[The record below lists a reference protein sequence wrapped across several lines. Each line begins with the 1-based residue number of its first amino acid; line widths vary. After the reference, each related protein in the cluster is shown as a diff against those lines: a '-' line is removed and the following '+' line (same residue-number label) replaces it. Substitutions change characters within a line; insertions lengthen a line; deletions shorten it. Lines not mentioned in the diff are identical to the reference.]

1 MGRPGRS
8 KHRLEYHIVL
18 TTKYRKK
25 CLTTIEDKVKES
37 FFRTSD
43 SKLRVSE
50 VGIVQ
55 DHVHVVVSVH
65 PSLSVSS
72 VVSRLKQLTTYWLWS
87 VEGESL
93 SNYYWGSKKILWSSG
108 YFAESIGRV
117 SRDTILDY
125 VRGQGD
131 SSDR

>member
-25 CLTTIEDKVKES
+25 CLSEIEGKVKES
-37 FFRTSD
+37 FFRASD

-50 VGIVQ
+50 VGIDQ

-65 PSLSVSS
+65 PSLSVST

-93 SNYYWGSKKILWSSG
+93 SNYYWGSKKILWSGG

-117 SRDTILDY
+117 SRDTVLDY

>member
-25 CLTTIEDKVKES
+25 CLSEIEGRVKES
-37 FFRTSD
+37 FFRSSD

-50 VGIVQ
+50 VGVDQ

-65 PSLSVSS
+65 PSLSVST

-93 SNYYWGSKKILWSSG
+93 SKYYWGSKRLLWSGG
-108 YFAESIGRV
+108 YFAESVGRM
-117 SRDTILDY
+117 SRETILDC

>member
-18 TTKYRKK
+18 TTKYKKK
-25 CLTTIEDKVKES
+25 CLSEIEGKVKES
-37 FFRTSD
+37 FFRLSEK
-43 SKLRVSE
+43 KLRVSE
-50 VGIVQ
+50 VGIDQ
-55 DHVHVVVSVH
+55 DHVHLVVSVH
-65 PSLSVSS
+65 PSLSVST
-72 VVSRLKQLTTYWLWS
+72 VVSRLKQLTTHWLWS

-93 SNYYWGSKKILWSSG
+93 SKYYWGSKRLLWSSG
-108 YFAESIGRV
+108 YFAESVGRM
-117 SRDTILDY
+117 SRDTVLDY

>member
-18 TTKYRKK
+18 TTRYRKK

-37 FFRTSD
+37 FFRSSS

-50 VGIVQ
+50 VGVEQ

-65 PSLSVSS
+65 PSLSVST
-72 VVSRLKQLTTYWLWS
+72 VVSRLKQLTTYWLWL
-87 VEGESL
+87 VEEEEL
-93 SNYYWGSKKILWSSG
+93 SKYYWGSKRLLWSGG
-108 YFAESIGRV
+108 YFAESVGRV
-117 SRDTILDY
+117 SRETILDY

>member
-25 CLTTIEDKVKES
+25 CLSEIEGKVKES
-37 FFRTSD
+37 FFRSSD

-50 VGIVQ
+50 VGIDQ

-65 PSLSVSS
+65 PSLSVST

-93 SNYYWGSKKILWSSG
+93 SNYYWGSKKVLWSGG

-117 SRDTILDY
+117 SRDTVLDY

>member
-25 CLTTIEDKVKES
+25 CLSEIEGKVKES
-37 FFRTSD
+37 FFRASD

-50 VGIVQ
+50 VGIDQV
-55 DHVHVVVSVH
+55 HVHIVVSVH
-65 PSLSVSS
+65 PSLSVST

-93 SNYYWGSKKILWSSG
+93 SNYYWGSKRLLWSGG
-108 YFAESIGRV
+108 YFAESVGRM

-131 SSDR
+131 SSNR

>member
-25 CLTTIEDKVKES
+25 CLTTIGDKVKES
-37 FFRTSD
+37 FFRSSG

-50 VGIVQ
+50 VGVDQ

-65 PSLSVSS
+65 PSLSVST

-93 SNYYWGSKKILWSSG
+93 SNYYWGSKKILWSGG

-117 SRDTILDY
+117 SRDTVLDY